1 MNRSIAPPRPTLRPR
16 GDSRFVRPLTALVVL
31 LALAPAPGP
40 AKPAAHCVPF
50 RSVGSMILVE
60 GKVNGDPV
68 TFLLDTGSAGTIV
81 SHRIY
86 NITALPL
93 RSAQRNKEGHGISG
107 ESISARLDLQV
118 GSHRW
123 VSQRVAVMNLDEL
136 SDILGVRHID
146 GLIGEDILR
155 DFRSIRIDYHAR
167 VIELEE

>member
-1 MNRSIAPPRPTLRPR
+1 MPDGELHL
-16 GDSRFVRPLTALVVL
+16 SR
-31 LALAPAPGP
+31 
-40 AKPAAHCVPF
+40 K
-50 RSVGSMILVE
+50 I
-60 GKVNGDPV
+60 V
-68 TFLLDTGSAGTIV
+68 TYPKANTFDRT
-81 SHRIY
+81 
-86 NITALPL
+86 L
-93 RSAQRNKEGHGISG
+93 RSAQRNKERHGVSG